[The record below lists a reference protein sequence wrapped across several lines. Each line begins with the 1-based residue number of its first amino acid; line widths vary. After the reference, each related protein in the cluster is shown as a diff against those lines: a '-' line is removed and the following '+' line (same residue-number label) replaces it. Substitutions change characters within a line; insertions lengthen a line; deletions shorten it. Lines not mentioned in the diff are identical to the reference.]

1 MLLGSRRKGGR
12 AIILGQ
18 IKISALCRGEYVQ
31 ENVQVRKSMRLCAK
45 YEKIRALCRGAGGA
59 DKDHGMCRSFNI
71 AECRP
76 VMN

>member
-1 MLLGSRRKGGR
+1 MGSRRKGGR

-31 ENVQVRKSMRLCAK
+31 ENVQVRTSMRLCVK
-45 YEKIRALCRGAGGA
+45 YEFIRALCLGAGGA

>member
-31 ENVQVRKSMRLCAK
+31 ENVQVRTSMRLCVK
-45 YEKIRALCRGAGGA
+45 YEKIRALCLGAGGA